1 MVQFVGL
8 CWWSYIVIILCAV
21 CAWSRFGVC
30 NLELGSH
37 PVDFGVDALVCGDNF
52 QFLLLGPPSCE
63 LRRWVAADFLLFLF
77 YILDS
82 QFPRFFELIF
92 GSAVSS
98 SCGAIIFGVGFS
110 IWFLSLDSQI
120 PDPQFLWVN
129 FSESIP
135 GLRVL
140 LLGLWSSS
148 FVSWSPNPQKS
159 WSFSILDPRF
169 LSRVIFPMCLCSN
182 V

>member
-1 MVQFVGL
+1 M
-8 CWWSYIVIILCAV
+8 IILCAV

-52 QFLLLGPPSCE
+52 RFPLLGPPSYE

-77 YILDS
+77 IFWIPSSPDS
-82 QFPRFFELIF
+82 SSWLF
-92 GSAVSS
+92 GSSVSLS
-98 SCGAIIFGVGFS
+98 RGAIIFGGGFS
-110 IWFLSLDSQI
+110 IIFVWDPRSSVFLV
-120 PDPQFLWVN
+120 F
-129 FSESIP
+129 P

-140 LLGLWSSS
+140 FLGLWSSS